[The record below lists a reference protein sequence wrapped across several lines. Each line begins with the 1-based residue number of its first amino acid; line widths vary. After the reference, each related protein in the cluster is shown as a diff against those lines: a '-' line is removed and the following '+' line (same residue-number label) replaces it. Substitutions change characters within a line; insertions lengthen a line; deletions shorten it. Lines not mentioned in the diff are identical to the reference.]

1 MNTYSIGFL
10 RFFSLALILGLLG
23 CQQEPA
29 VTADGPLFELL
40 TPDQTGVN
48 FINKIEE
55 QPNGFNHLHWDH
67 IYSGAGVAV
76 GDINNDGLPDLFF
89 AGNMVGDALYL
100 NKGDMQFEDI
110 TAAAGILQDRQWSA
124 GVTMGDVNGDGFLDI
139 YVCRMGPTINSDNM
153 RNRLYLNNGDNTF
166 TERAKEMN
174 LAHGGYSIQSTFF
187 DYDKDGDLDIY
198 LVNQPPNSRLIS
210 RFNLDV
216 TTMGEVITDR
226 LFRNDGDTFT
236 SVTEEAGLFN
246 NAYGLNAIAS
256 DLNDDGWPDLYVSN
270 DYGEPDMMYINNQ
283 DGTFTDHIHESA
295 KHISFYAMGSDV
307 ADFNNDALPDIAVVD
322 MASSDHFRSKT
333 NMGSMQPEVFWASV
347 ANGKHYQYMFNTLQ
361 LNNGNGSFSDIG
373 QLAGISKTD
382 WSWSILLADFDNDG
396 WQDISITNGIQR
408 DIRNNDFLNKVRQ
421 MAKAGQKEFR
431 VMNLVN
437 MVPSNPL
444 PNYFYHNQG
453 DFTFENKAADWGM
466 DDPNFTHGAAYA
478 DFDLDGDLDMVMN
491 SNDMEGLIYENRWGN
506 ARHYLRVKLT
516 GDAQNRQAL
525 NSKVTIKYGDQ
536 VQLREATFTRGYLSA
551 SEPILHFG
559 LGEAAKIDEL
569 TISWFDGTETV
580 LQDVEADQLLS
591 VDYKKVERSTPQ
603 AELLPEPLFAVAE
616 APAFRH
622 QENDFDDYSREILLP
637 HKQSTNGP
645 ALASADVN
653 GDGKE
658 DFYVGGAAGQ
668 AGVLFLQQ
676 ADGTFA
682 PAPQQPWSA
691 DLGHEDVGALF
702 FDADGDADA
711 DLYVA
716 SGGSEWAPG
725 SQRYADRLYLND
737 GQGHFKA
744 APSGTLPTLFESGQ
758 AVAAGDYDS
767 DGDLD
772 LFIGGRIV
780 PGKYPAPAN
789 SYLLRNDKGKFTD
802 VTAEVAE
809 GLNPMG
815 LVTDAIFSDY
825 DNDGD
830 ADLLMVGEWMPFT
843 VLNNNSGVFENHTA
857 QSGMA
862 QTGGWWWS
870 IAEGD
875 FDGDGDMD
883 YMAGNLG
890 KNAKFKASAEKP
902 FLVYQSDFD
911 ENGSNDVVLAGY
923 YKGKQVPVRGR
934 ECSSEQMPFIAEKFP
949 TFEGFASASLEDIY
963 SQQSLKKANKREV
976 HSFYSTVFI
985 NMGNG
990 QFEQHKLPVQAQFA
1004 PVQDIKVTDIDQDGN
1019 LDALLVGNL
1028 YGAEVETVRYDAGT
1042 GLCLMGDGMGG
1053 FRALTVQESGWYT
1066 PHDARRIALL
1076 NGKILI
1082 ANNNDQLQLFE
1093 PRGRVRLQ

>member
-10 RFFSLALILGLLG
+10 RFFSLALTLGLLG
-23 CQQEPA
+23 CQQEPE

-55 QPNGFNHLHWDH
+55 QPSGFNHLHWDH
-67 IYSGAGVAV
+67 VYSGAGVGV
-76 GDINNDGLPDLFF
+76 GDINNDGLPDIFF

-166 TERAKEMN
+166 TERAKDMN
-174 LAHGGYSIQSTFF
+174 LAHGGYSIQATFF

-256 DLNDDGWPDLYVSN
+256 DLNDDGWPDIYVSN

-347 ANGKHYQYMFNTLQ
+347 ADGKHYQYMFNTLQ
-361 LNNGNGSFSDIG
+361 LNNGNGTFSDIG

-466 DDPNFTHGAAYA
+466 DDPNFTHGAACA

-559 LGEAAKIDEL
+559 LGEAAQIDEL

-653 GDGKE
+653 GDGKD
-658 DFYVGGAAGQ
+658 DFYVGGAAEQ

-676 ADGTFA
+676 ADGSFA
-682 PAPQQPWSA
+682 AAPQQPWSS
-691 DLGHEDVGALF
+691 DRGNEDVGALF
-702 FDADGDADA
+702 FDADGDGDV

-716 SGGSEWAPG
+716 SGGSEWVPG
-725 SQRYADRLYLND
+725 SERYADRLYLND
-737 GQGHFKA
+737 GNGNFSKA
-744 APSGTLPTLFESGQ
+744 PAGTLPRNYESGQ
-758 AVAAGDYDS
+758 AVAAGDFDN

-772 LFIGGRIV
+772 LFVGGRIV
-780 PGKYPAPAN
+780 PDKYPAPAN
-789 SYLLRNDKGKFTD
+789 SYLLRNEGGQFTD

-809 GLNPMG
+809 GLNPLG
-815 LVTDAIFSDY
+815 LVTDALFSDY
-825 DNDGD
+825 DGDGD
-830 ADLLMVGEWMPFT
+830 ADLLVVGEWMPLT
-843 VLNNNSGVFENHTA
+843 VLNNDNGTFRNHTEQA
-857 QSGMA
+857 GMA

-911 ENGSNDVVLAGY
+911 KDGTNDVVLAGY

-934 ECSSEQMPFIAEKFP
+934 ECSSQQMPFIAEKYP
-949 TFEGFASASLEDIY
+949 TFEGFANASLEDIY
-963 SQQSLKKANKREV
+963 SQQALKQANKREV
-976 HSFYSTVFI
+976 HNFYSALFL
-985 NMGNG
+985 NQGNG
-990 QFEQHKLPVQAQFA
+990 QLEKHKLPVQAQFA
-1004 PVQDIKVTDIDQDGN
+1004 PVQDIQVRDINQDGL
-1019 LDALLVGNL
+1019 LDAILVGNL

-1042 GLCLMGDGMGG
+1042 GLCLLGDGQGH
-1053 FRALTVQESGWYT
+1053 FRPVTVQESGLYA
-1066 PHDARRIALL
+1066 PYDARRLALL
-1076 NGKILI
+1076 NGKVLV
-1082 ANNNDQLQLFE
+1082 ANNDAGLQLFDLKKT
-1093 PRGRVRLQ
+1093 VQ

>member
-1 MNTYSIGFL
+1 MKLHTLYFCLGTLS
-10 RFFSLALILGLLG
+10 LILLSG
-23 CQQEPA
+23 CQSEETVA
-29 VTADGPLFELL
+29 IEGPLFELL
-40 TPDQTGVN
+40 PPAQTGVQFVN
-48 FINKIEE
+48 TIQE
-55 QPNGFNHLHWDH
+55 QPRGFNHLHWEH
-67 IYSGAGVAV
+67 IYSGGGVAV

-110 TAAAGILQDRQWSA
+110 TAAAGILQDQQWSA
-124 GVTMGDVNGDGFLDI
+124 GVTMGDLNGDGFLDI
-139 YVCRMGPTINSDNM
+139 YVCRMGPTIDSDQM

-166 TERAKEMN
+166 TERAEELN
-174 LAHGGYSIQSTFF
+174 LAHGGYSIQATFF
-187 DYDKDGDLDIY
+187 DYDNDGDLDIY

-210 RFNLDV
+210 RFGLDV

-236 SVTEEAGLFN
+236 SVTETAGLYN
-246 NAYGLNAIAS
+246 NAYGLNAVAS
-256 DLNDDGWPDLYVSN
+256 DLNDDGWPDIYVSN

-283 DGTFTDHIHESA
+283 DGTFTDKIRENT

-396 WQDISITNGIQR
+396 WQDISVTNGIQR

-421 MAKAGQKEFR
+421 MATAGQKEFL
-431 VMNLVN
+431 VMDLVKL
-437 MVPSNPL
+437 VPSNPL
-444 PNYFYHNQG
+444 SNYLYHNEG
-453 DFTFENKAADWGM
+453 GFTFENKAAEWGM
-466 DDPNFTHGAAYA
+466 GQANFTQGAAYA
-478 DFDLDGDLDMVMN
+478 DLDLDGDLDMVMN
-491 SNDMEGLIYENRWGN
+491 SNDMKGPIYENRWGN
-506 ARHYLRVKLT
+506 ARRYLRVKLV
-516 GDAQNRQAL
+516 GNDKNRQAL
-525 NSKVTIKYGDQ
+525 NSKVKIKYGDQ
-536 VQLREATFTRGYLSA
+536 VQVREATFTRGYLSA

-559 LGEAAKIDEL
+559 LGEVAQIDKL
-569 TISWFDGTETV
+569 TVSWFDGTETV
-580 LQDVEADQLLS
+580 LENVKADQLLS
-591 VDYKKVERSTPQ
+591 ISHQEAERGQ
-603 AELLPEPLFAVAE
+603 AEAETPPSPLFAALE

-653 GDGKE
+653 GDGKD
-658 DFYVGGAAGQ
+658 DFYVGGAAEQ

-676 ADGTFA
+676 ADGAFA
-682 PAPQQPWSA
+682 AAPQQPWYS
-691 DLGHEDVGALF
+691 DRGHEDVGALF
-702 FDADGDADA
+702 FDADGDGHA

-716 SGGSEWAPG
+716 SGGSEWVPG
-725 SQRYADRLYLND
+725 SARYADRLYLND
-737 GQGHFKA
+737 GNGNFSKA
-744 APSGTLPTLFESGQ
+744 PAGTLPDNYESGQ
-758 AVAAGDYDS
+758 AVAAGDFDS

-772 LFIGGRIV
+772 LFVGGRIV

-789 SYLLRNDKGKFTD
+789 SYILRNDGGKFTD
-802 VTAEVAE
+802 ATAEVAE
-809 GLNPMG
+809 ALNPLGM
-815 LVTDAIFSDY
+815 VTDALFSDY
-825 DNDGD
+825 DGDGD
-830 ADLLMVGEWMPFT
+830 LDLLVVGEWMPLT
-843 VLNNNSGVFENHTA
+843 VLNNDGGTFSNQTA
-857 QSGMA
+857 QAGLA

-890 KNAKFKASAEKP
+890 KNAKFKASKEKP

-911 ENGSNDVVLAGY
+911 ENGTNDVVLAGY

-934 ECSSEQMPFIAEKFP
+934 ECSSQQMPFIAEKYP

-963 SQQSLKKANKREV
+963 SQQALKQANKREV
-976 HSFYSTVFI
+976 HGFYSALFL
-985 NMGNG
+985 NQGNG
-990 QFEQHKLPVQAQFA
+990 QLEKHKLPVEAQFA
-1004 PVQDIKVTDIDQDGN
+1004 PVQDIQVTDINQDGT
-1019 LDALLVGNL
+1019 LDAILVGNL
-1028 YGAEVETVRYDAGT
+1028 HGAEVETVRYDAGT
-1042 GLCLMGDGMGG
+1042 GLCLLGDGAGH
-1053 FRALTVQESGWYT
+1053 FRSLTVQESGLYA

-1076 NGKILI
+1076 NGKILV
-1082 ANNNDQLQLFE
+1082 ANNDEDLQLFGASKA
-1093 PRGRVRLQ
+1093 PN